1 MNTECGLDL
10 FLLLLRSTESRLICP
25 EEYDGQ
31 ISLLNGCPFL
41 LSGLIEISRRLPRG
55 IQRIF
60 PDSPSLLF
68 AGAAMTNQR
77 SHQRTTTRSNLRSA
91 RRHKAAGVRQSVR
104 PASAHQHR
112 GNGLAIG
119 RAFDAP
125 ELWHEPQASDDS
137 SAGREL
143 QVLVQPAGEGYLHPV
158 TPDDVRERVL
168 QLPEQ
173 FQEKLEVVQFSRMTR
188 KRRLFPCY
196 GLQWGSSVY
205 LYPIEASLE
214 ELYVRAP
221 RPAQRIESEMYGGR
235 WVQDGNLWR
244 LIWTENTIR
253 DFYLN
258 NVLIHEIGHINDD
271 RNTSFKKRE
280 QYADWFAIEYGYRAS
295 RSKTKSSLIR

>member
-1 MNTECGLDL
+1 
-10 FLLLLRSTESRLICP
+10 
-25 EEYDGQ
+25 
-31 ISLLNGCPFL
+31 
-41 LSGLIEISRRLPRG
+41 
-55 IQRIF
+55 
-60 PDSPSLLF
+60 
-68 AGAAMTNQR
+68 MTHRHSNRQ
-77 SHQRTTTRSNLRSA
+77 TTRSNLASTASHQGSGRRRSA
-91 RRHKAAGVRQSVR
+91 R

-112 GNGLAIG
+112 GDGLAIG
-119 RAFDAP
+119 RSFDAP
-125 ELWHEPQASDDS
+125 EVWHEPQEPNDS
-137 SAGREL
+137 AERSLR
-143 QVLVQPAGEGYLHPV
+143 VITQPAGAGFVHPV
-158 TPDDVRERVL
+158 TADDVRERVL
-168 QLPEQ
+168 QLPAR

-221 RPAQRIESEMYGGR
+221 KPAQRIESEMYGGR

-271 RNTSFKKRE
+271 RNSSFRKRE
-280 QYADWFAIEYGYRAS
+280 QFADWFAIEYGYRAS
-295 RSKTKSSLIR
+295 RSRSIATPGR